1 MTRMKTPA
9 FFDAV
14 PPIVVVDPLAEALG
28 AVADGIVEYRYADAV
43 KLAGHSC
50 PTVACAWLM
59 TRRALQELYPDT
71 LPRRGDLRVEL
82 RAASEEGVTGVI
94 ASIAGLVTGAANEG
108 GFKGLAGR
116 FGRRGLLRFGVPLG
130 GEIRFTRLDT
140 GHSVTL
146 SHELRVMAQPPG
158 LRERLREAFARDASD
173 DPRKAFAAVWQDW
186 VKTILIESVD
196 DPRLIAAAV

>member
-14 PPIVVVDPLAEALG
+14 PPIVVFDPLAEVLG
-28 AVADGIVEYRYADAV
+28 AAENGIVDYRYADAV

-71 LPRRGDLRVEL
+71 LPCRGDVRVEL

-94 ASIAGLVTGAANEG
+94 ASIAGLVTGAANES

-130 GEIRFTRLDT
+130 GRDSIHASRYRSFSHAVARF
-140 GHSVTL
+140 
-146 SHELRVMAQPPG
+146 
-158 LRERLREAFARDASD
+158 AS
-173 DPRKAFAAVWQDW
+173 RG
-186 VKTILIESVD
+186 
-196 DPRLIAAAV
+196 AAAGAQETVARSFRAGCIGPCAQGICGCLAGLGEDNTHRACR

>member
-1 MTRMKTPA
+1 MKTPA

-14 PPIVVVDPLAEALG
+14 PPIIVVDPLAEALG
-28 AVADGIVEYRYADAV
+28 AAEDGIIEYRYADAV

-59 TRRALQELYPDT
+59 TRRALQGLYPET
-71 LPRRGDLRVEL
+71 LPRRGHVRVEL
-82 RAASEEGVTGVI
+82 RATSEEGVTGVI

-116 FGRRGLLRFGVPLG
+116 FERRDLLRFGVPLA

-140 GHSVTL
+140 GSSVAL
-146 SHELRVMAQPPG
+146 SHDLRVVAQPPG
-158 LRERLREAFARDASD
+158 LEERFREAFAQDAPD
-173 DPRKAFAAVWQDW
+173 DARKAFAAAWQDW
-186 VKTILIESVD
+186 VKTILIGHAD
-196 DPRLIAAAV
+196 DPTLIAAAV